1 MMLES
6 GGIMLCHAKIVL
18 GKKQLEAQWAEP
30 VSLTCRTNQYGSH
43 RRPSI
48 DASYQVSIHM
58 TKQLQRRRLNCEK
71 STDD

>member
-48 DASYQVSIHM
+48 DALVFFSNSLLLWYSLLVPG
-58 TKQLQRRRLNCEK
+58 K
-71 STDD
+71 